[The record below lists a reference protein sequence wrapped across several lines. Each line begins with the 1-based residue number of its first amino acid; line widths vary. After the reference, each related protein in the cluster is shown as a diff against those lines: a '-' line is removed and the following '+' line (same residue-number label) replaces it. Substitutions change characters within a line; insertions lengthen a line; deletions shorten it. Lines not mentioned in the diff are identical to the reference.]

1 MTTSQPEARTIQARR
16 VLVPVANPATAAG
29 LIQMAW
35 KLSSAQ
41 EGRVLALYVTL
52 SGTEPDDATLTAI
65 TAVVEDTKKSGISIE
80 LVTRTAP
87 SVARGI
93 LDAALEQG
101 ATLMVLGF
109 QAPAH
114 SKVALGPVVESV
126 ARTSPCDLVVYRSP
140 SYSSDLE
147 DIERVILPLDG
158 SDNSKVAAR
167 LGLMLAD
174 VYHAQPTAIYVQTEA
189 SLPSWFGMAR
199 IEASLVGLGD
209 SRQVMRQVVRAN
221 DVVSGILA
229 RCDRSDLI
237 VLGFSER
244 SSLDHW
250 IFGNV
255 ARRMLA
261 QAPGPVIL
269 AKRAIQEGLTPSQQI
284 TRRWVARFSPTLTPS
299 ERSDVIRQ
307 ATELSQP
314 GINFT
319 VLMVLSSLLAAF
331 GLLQSS
337 AAVIIGAMLVAPLMS
352 PLMSF
357 SVGLMLGNL
366 RLMRTAILT
375 VLIGVLIGLVVAL
388 GSGLI
393 VPLDTST
400 PEMLARGRPSLL
412 DMGVALASGA
422 AGAYAMARKDIP
434 AALVGV
440 AIAAALVPPLCTVGL
455 ALAFR
460 ELSLASGATL
470 LFLTNIVSIGLAG
483 AAVFAWL
490 GLSPSREHHPQR
502 QVAIS
507 LVILLLL
514 ALPLASTLID
524 VIRVERQTNTAHNVL
539 EQQFPGADIIDVQLN
554 GNKVT
559 ATIRSPNMITQQEV
573 QAAEQTLRHDLGSH
587 ITLEITYW
595 QTITPSQ

>member
-1 MTTSQPEARTIQARR
+1 M
-16 VLVPVANPATAAG
+16 
-29 LIQMAW
+29 
-35 KLSSAQ
+35 
-41 EGRVLALYVTL
+41 
-52 SGTEPDDATLTAI
+52 
-65 TAVVEDTKKSGISIE
+65 
-80 LVTRTAP
+80 
-87 SVARGI
+87 
-93 LDAALEQG
+93 
-101 ATLMVLGF
+101 
-109 QAPAH
+109 
-114 SKVALGPVVESV
+114 

-158 SDNSKVAAR
+158 SNNSKVAAR
-167 LGLMLAD
+167 LGLVLAE
-174 VYHAQPTAIYVQTEA
+174 VYHAHPTAIYVQTEA
-189 SLPSWFGMAR
+189 TLPSWFGMAR
-199 IEASLVGLGD
+199 IEASLAGLGD
-209 SRQVMRQVVRAN
+209 SRHVLRQVVRAN
-221 DVVSGILA
+221 DVVSGIVA
-229 RCDRSDLI
+229 RCERSDLI
-237 VLGFSER
+237 VLGYSER
-244 SSLDHW
+244 SSLDRW
-250 IFGNV
+250 IFGDV
-255 ARRMLA
+255 ARRMLE

-269 AKRAIQEGLTPSQQI
+269 AKRAIQEGLTPSQER
-284 TRRWVARFSPTLTPS
+284 TRRWVTRFSPILTPS
-299 ERSDVIRQ
+299 ERSDIVRQ

-314 GINFT
+314 GINFI
-319 VLMVLSSLLAAF
+319 VLMVLSSLLATF

-337 AAVIIGAMLVAPLMS
+337 AAVIIGAMLVA

-388 GSGLI
+388 ASGVI

-440 AIAAALVPPLCTVGL
+440 AIAAALVPPLCTLGL
-455 ALAFR
+455 ALSFR
-460 ELSLASGATL
+460 EFPLASGAAL

-483 AAVFAWL
+483 SAVLAWL
-490 GLSPSREHHPQR
+490 GLSPAREHHPRR

-524 VIRVERQTNTAHNVL
+524 VIRVERQTTTAHEVL
-539 EQQFPGADIIDVQLN
+539 QQQFHDADIIDVQLN

-559 ATIRSPNMITQQEV
+559 AT
-573 QAAEQTLRHDLGSH
+573 
-587 ITLEITYW
+587 
-595 QTITPSQ
+595 